1 MKFIVLKATCVP
13 FLLNKC
19 LAAKL
24 QATQPTNLRFP
35 VVLCE
40 FCWKSDRNEK
50 NKKLVEE
57 YQSKFKDKSLMSVLL
72 LTAETMGKDSKYCSI
87 HMSNKTTKIKQL
99 SLRLHLWYLLV
110 CFQKTFFFPKF
121 ELKKTQ
127 GVAYLQVHPIYQCLQ
142 YLNTRHC

>member
-72 LTAETMGKDSKYCSI
+72 LTAETMGKDSKYCSN
-87 HMSNKTTKIKQL
+87 HMSNKATKIKQL

-110 CFQKTFFFPKF
+110 CFQKTFFSKIWV
-121 ELKKTQ
+121 KKTQ
-127 GVAYLQVHPIYQCLQ
+127 GVAYLQVHPIHQCLQ